1 MSDNDFAKG
10 AEADLDPAIEHFRQK
25 TAMTREQIDAL
36 SAEMRR
42 RVFFITGLADLE
54 LIKRVQLSLAKS
66 MENGE
71 TFKDWKKRI
80 RQELTDPKFTEK
92 RLRTIFRTN
101 VQNIFATGRYAALTS
116 DAARKRKPYWK
127 FSAIR
132 DGRTTRVCKQS
143 HGVILHM
150 DHPWWK
156 NHIPPLHFNCR
167 STIVPLSEKEAR
179 AAGITQFPSNELPP
193 LGFGHL
199 PDPIVTEPGVVP
211 SEEERQKR
219 EQLAD
224 EAREAEEKAAAAAQK
239 ATEAR
244 KNLRKAKKHNIAQL
258 PAAEKALRAAEKQ
271 AAIEE
276 KKARAKGENV
286 PRNWQPTE
294 AGLIRRFGKKLA
306 ASLIAAWRSL
316 KGLWHKIPS
325 SALMRNEDGYVRLP
339 PFPPPKKITA
349 SKKQNLPKVN
359 IRELAPDELPELGLG
374 AGLLPDLSKEAK
386 LICAPVGRH
395 CTPLTIKDRA
405 KPLNTLYPPSKKKTV
420 QDETNAIKRGEG
432 SVVEIITRRTDG
444 TEDIR
449 FGYKMAS
456 GNIYGIKPH
465 QNKRQWRLYPV
476 EGPDFVV
483 LNMEEYKAL
492 KGLFSKDISRGK
504 FLLTDDNL
512 IDTSKVIDLFD
523 KTMEYLK

>member
-1 MSDNDFAKG
+1 MSDNDFNKG
-10 AEADLDPAIEHFRQK
+10 VEADLDPAIEHFRQK

-179 AAGITQFPSNELPP
+179 AAGITQFPPEELPP

-199 PDPIVTEPGVVP
+199 PDPIITASGQVP

-224 EAREAEEKAAAAAQK
+224 EAREAEERATAAAQK

-276 KKARAKGENV
+276 KKARDKIKDI
-286 PRNWQPTE
+286 PHNWQPTE
-294 AGLIRRFGKKLA
+294 AGLIRRFGKALA
-306 ASLIAAWRSL
+306 APFIEVWRGL
-316 KGLWHKIPS
+316 KGLWQRIPS
-325 SALMRNEDGYVRLP
+325 GAKVRNQRGFVVLP
-339 PFPPPKKITA
+339 VSLPKK
-349 SKKQNLPKVN
+349 KKPILPRVD
-359 IRELAPDELPELGLG
+359 IRALAPDELPKLGL
-374 AGLLPDLSKEAK
+374 AFGLLPDLTKEIRAV
-386 LICAPVGRH
+386 CAPDGRH
-395 CTPLTIKDRA
+395 STPLVKRDKVKPINTVYLASKA
-405 KPLNTLYPPSKKKTV
+405 KKIQQEV
-420 QDETNAIKRGEG
+420 NAIKRGEG
-432 SVVEIITRRTDG
+432 VIVEITTTYSTG
-444 TEDIR
+444 VQKVR

-465 QNKRQWRLYPV
+465 QGGRKWRLFPV

-483 LNMEEYKAL
+483 LNEEEYRAL
-492 KGLFSKDISRGK
+492 KDLFVGTKTETKFWSSSDELVDKDKVWGLFEETKEK
-504 FLLTDDNL
+504 H
-512 IDTSKVIDLFD
+512 K
-523 KTMEYLK
+523 